1 MDHLEANFHCS
12 LCNGKVCLP
21 NIVQRK
27 LLLCNSS
34 KQLLNPVLE
43 AHGVHI
49 QCPVEMVDALFG
61 QTRQQQCWSVYLV
74 VAEALD
80 DNAKKL

>member
-12 LCNGKVCLP
+12 FCNGKVCPP
-21 NIVQRK
+21 NIVERK
-27 LLLCNSS
+27 LLLCNGS

-49 QCPVEMVDALFG
+49 QCPVEVVDALFS

-74 VAEALD
+74 NAEALH
-80 DNAKKL
+80 DNAQKL